1 MKSLELCEQLIYEQ
15 SSLATR
21 CCVVGVRFSDVS
33 KRRSSQIFRVQQS
46 GAGRLLKPKDE
57 STAIVL
63 ELIAQG
69 HNVINQ
75 ET

>member
-1 MKSLELCEQLIYEQ
+1 MKQ
-15 SSLATR
+15 SSLGTPY
-21 CCVVGVRFSDVS
+21 CVVGVRFADVF
-33 KRRSSQIFRVQQS
+33 KRRSAQIFRVQQP
-46 GAGRLLKPKDE
+46 GARRLLKPKDE

-69 HNVINQ
+69 HIVTNQ